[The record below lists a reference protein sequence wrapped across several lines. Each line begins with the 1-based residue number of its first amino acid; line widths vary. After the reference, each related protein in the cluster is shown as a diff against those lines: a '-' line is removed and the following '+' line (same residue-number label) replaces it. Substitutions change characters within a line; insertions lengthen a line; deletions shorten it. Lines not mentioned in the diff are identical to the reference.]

1 MTTIRLQDLQ
11 QMCDRLNEA
20 QGRPLDPY
28 DGTTLKPNALVYL
41 ISQQYGGVALHQM
54 AETGTAERDI
64 SGLGH
69 GTKRELHTFLRGMLA
84 QSNEYHGF
92 LQ

>member
-1 MTTIRLQDLQ
+1 MTAIKLSDLQ
-11 QMCDRLNEA
+11 NMVDRLNDMHGHPRE
-20 QGRPLDPY
+20 PY
-28 DGTTLKPNALVYL
+28 DGTTCRPNASAYL

-64 SGLGH
+64 SGVGH

-84 QSNEYHGF
+84 
-92 LQ
+92 